1 MCVAQTNSYQDETL
15 AIIRKAQSRGLQV
28 LNIEYDDRV
37 LATEGRWIIES
48 VTIVGKNG
56 PFSVPCISAREYIGK
71 WTRQKDYNACH

>member
-28 LNIEYDDRV
+28 LNIEYDQEA

-48 VTIVGKNG
+48 VTIVGRKG

-71 WTRQKDYNACH
+71 WMQREGCNACH